1 MAQVLLTK
9 ISKHYGDVV
18 AVRDVDLQIADGEF
32 LVLVGPS
39 GCGKSTCLRMIAGL
53 EEITAGEIAI
63 GDRVVNDVP
72 PQDRDIAM
80 VFQNYALYPH
90 MSVYDNLAFGL
101 RLKREPSGKAFPRT
115 KRVYTEADIRTRVNA
130 AAQMLGL
137 GDYLMR
143 RPRQLS
149 GGQRQRVALGRA
161 IVREPQV
168 FLMDEPL
175 SNLDAKLRVQTRAEL
190 ILLHERLR
198 DAGKSN
204 TMVYVTHDQTE
215 AMTMGDRIAV
225 MRDGLLLQVD
235 TPLNLYRAP
244 ASRFVAEF
252 IGSPQMN
259 VFGPLDVEAHN
270 GTVELLGPPAEGRW
284 RLRLPAEKADRWRE
298 RGAKGQ
304 VLFGIRPEH
313 IADANS
319 ARHSAEGAAVPVN
332 VEVREPL
339 GSTVQLTLTAPGGV
353 GLTAVVDADS
363 ALWRESAFQAVLDMD
378 KCHAFDPATDEA
390 IF

>member
-1 MAQVLLTK
+1 MAQVVLSG
-9 ISKHYGDVV
+9 ISKLFGDVV
-18 AVRDVDLQIADGEF
+18 AVRDVNLEIADGEF

-53 EEITAGEIAI
+53 EEISGGQIRI

-101 RLKREPSGKAFPRT
+101 RLKREPSGQAFPRT
-115 KRVYTEADIRTRVNA
+115 RRVYSEADIKQRVGA
-130 AAQMLGL
+130 AAHMLGL
-137 GDYLMR
+137 EEYLAR
-143 RPRQLS
+143 RPKQLS

-175 SNLDAKLRVQTRAEL
+175 SNLDAKLRVATRAEL
-190 ILLHERLR
+190 ILLHDRLR

-225 MRDGLLLQVD
+225 MKDGLLLQVD

-259 VFGPLDVEAHN
+259 VFGPLKIERRDGALILAHP
-270 GTVELLGPPAEGRW
+270 GG
-284 RLRLPAEKADRWRE
+284 LRLTLPAAQAARLADYAGSE
-298 RGAKGQ
+298 
-304 VLFGIRPEH
+304 VLFGIRPED
-313 IADANS
+313 IADRGTSRVA
-319 ARHSAEGAAVPVN
+319 GADGNAVTVK
-332 VEVREPL
+332 VAVREPL
-339 GSTVQLTLTAPGGV
+339 GSQVQVQLLAPGDVALTAL
-353 GLTAVVDADS
+353 LTADS
-363 ALWRESAFQAVLDMD
+363 PAWREPAFEAVLDLD
-378 KCHAFDPATDEA
+378 KCHAFDPETEA
-390 IF
+390 ALF